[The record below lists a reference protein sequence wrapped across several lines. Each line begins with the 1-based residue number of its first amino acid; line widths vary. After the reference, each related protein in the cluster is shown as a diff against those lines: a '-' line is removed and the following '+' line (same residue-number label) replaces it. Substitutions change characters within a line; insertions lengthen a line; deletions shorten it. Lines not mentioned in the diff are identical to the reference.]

1 MRPFLTAAFAAL
13 LAALSTV
20 PVVAGPTEAAF
31 LARLAG
37 SWSGN
42 GRLTGADTGPISCRL
57 QLASSAGRINY
68 LGRCNVQDLGGQGF
82 SGGITYNDATHHY
95 EIRSAAGLVVGVR
108 RGNSIVFTTKSQ
120 SMGGSY
126 YSTMTLSPST
136 ITINFTL
143 IRSGEKTTSRVTF
156 SR

>member
-13 LAALSTV
+13 LAVSAA
-20 PVVAGPTEAAF
+20 PAFAGPAETAF

-42 GRLTGADTGPISCRL
+42 GNLAGAETGPISCRL
-57 QLASSAGRINY
+57 QLASGTGRINY

-95 EIRSAAGLVVGVR
+95 EVRSAAGLVVGVR

-126 YSTMTLSPST
+126 YSTMTLSPSS

-143 IRSGEKTTSRVTF
+143 IRNGEKTTSRVTF